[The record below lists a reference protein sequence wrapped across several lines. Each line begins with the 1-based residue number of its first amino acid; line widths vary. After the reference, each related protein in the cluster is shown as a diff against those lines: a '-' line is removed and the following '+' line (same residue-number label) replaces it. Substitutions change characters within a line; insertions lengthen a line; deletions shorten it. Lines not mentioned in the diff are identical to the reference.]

1 MMKESM
7 TADRVSQTPL
17 LRRRIG
23 VDLHTLEGLHQ
34 GSRTHCLELFSRV
47 PRLLPEVDFVFFADT
62 ARCDPAAVGRLAAP
76 NVSFVAMPHK
86 GSMQRLL
93 QQLPALATAHRL
105 DLLHTQYIAPPTLRC
120 ASAVTVHDI
129 LFEDFPEF
137 FTRFFRLRSRL
148 LVRHS
153 ARRARVVCSVSEF
166 SKNELVRRYGIAPE
180 KITITYN
187 AADLERFSPV
197 GQSSA
202 DRDEVRP
209 LGLVPGEYL
218 LSVGRLEPRKNHV
231 RLLRAYAQL
240 PLPRPRLAIVGQRDF
255 RFDEILRAKEELGLG
270 DDVLFLERIADA
282 ALPALY
288 RHARLFV
295 YPTLAEGFGM
305 PVIEAMASGVPVI
318 TSNNTA
324 LPEVAG
330 EAALLVDPYSIQ
342 AIAAAL
348 HTVLADP
355 AKAARMR
362 DAGLTQARRFSWD
375 TEAAKLAAAYRG
387 QFAGLELFHRDVKHL
402 QKLVIP

>member
-1 MMKESM
+1 M
-7 TADRVSQTPL
+7 TADRDSETESP
-17 LRRRIG
+17 RRRIG

-62 ARCDPAAVGRLAAP
+62 ARCDPAAVGRLAAA

-86 GSMQRLL
+86 SSMQRLL
-93 QQLPALATAHRL
+93 RQLPALAAAHRL
-105 DLLHTQYIAPPTLRC
+105 DLLHTQYIAPPRLRC
-120 ASAVTVHDI
+120 PSAVTVHDI

-137 FTRFFRLRSRL
+137 FTRWFRLRSRL

-153 ARRARVVCSVSEF
+153 ARRARIVCSVSEF
-166 SKNELVRRYGIAPE
+166 SKSELVRRYSISPE

-187 AADLERFSPV
+187 AADLERFCPA
-197 GQSSA
+197 GQVA
-202 DRDEVRP
+202 GQEAGHGAGRDEVAA
-209 LGLVPGEYL
+209 LGLAPGAYL
-218 LSVGRLEPRKNHV
+218 LTVGRLEPRKNHV
-231 RLLRAYAQL
+231 RLLQAYAQL
-240 PLPRPRLAIVGQRDF
+240 PAPRPRLAIVGQRDF
-255 RFDEILRAKEELGLG
+255 RFDEILRVKEELGLG
-270 DDVLFLERIADA
+270 DDVLFLERVEDA

-318 TSNNTA
+318 TANTTA

-330 EAALLVDPYSIQ
+330 DAALLVDPYSIE

-348 HTVLADP
+348 KRVLADP
-355 AKAARMR
+355 TTAERMR
-362 DAGLTQARRFSWD
+362 DAGLAQARRFSWD
-375 TEAAKLAAAYRG
+375 AEAAKLVAAYRG
-387 QFAGLELFHRDVKHL
+387 QFAG
-402 QKLVIP
+402 